1 MSPSQIAFF
10 IGSFGSVHCIGMCG
24 PLALAIPINH
34 SSFWLLLWDKLV
46 YNLGR
51 TISYATLG
59 LITGLI
65 GKQLWLSGLQQGVS
79 IISGILILLAAG
91 SRLWKLKIRNKSSG
105 NWLLKPFNALLT
117 YALQHRA
124 GHLAIG
130 LLNGFLPC
138 GFVYLALIGAV
149 NTSSVGASVQ
159 YMIWF
164 GLGTLPLML
173 AVTVGSGFVNQ
184 GIRRKMNRMVPYFM
198 LCLGVWFLLRGL
210 ALDIPYLSPPS
221 ASGIVICK

>member
-1 MSPSQIAFF
+1 M
-10 IGSFGSVHCIGMCG
+10 
-24 PLALAIPINH
+24 
-34 SSFWLLLWDKLV
+34 WDKLV

-91 SRLWKLKIRNKSSG
+91 SRLWKLKISNKSTG

-159 YMIWF
+159 YMVWF

-184 GIRRKMNRMVPYFM
+184 GVRRKMNRVVPYFM
-198 LCLGVWFLLRGL
+198 LCLGAWFLLRGL

-221 ASGIVICK
+221 ASGTVICK